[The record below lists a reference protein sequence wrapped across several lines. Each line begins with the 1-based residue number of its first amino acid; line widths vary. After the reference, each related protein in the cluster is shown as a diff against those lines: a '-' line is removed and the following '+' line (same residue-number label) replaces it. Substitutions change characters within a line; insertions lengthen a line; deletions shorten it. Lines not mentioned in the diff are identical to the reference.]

1 MTLFTKSD
9 DHALYQSNVD
19 WLIKWCDDNYL
30 IINTVKTEEVIFG
43 KPPNLQ
49 LPPVKI
55 HDSDITQ
62 VSTYKYLG
70 VMIDQNLTWTDHIDF
85 TCKKIQQR
93 IYFLRRLRSFGAS
106 AQIIFLFFTSVIQ
119 SVMLYC
125 STAWY
130 NSLSVKDK
138 AKLQHQ
144 IKICSK
150 IIGRP
155 ISHLFQEAHN
165 KSMLRLATC
174 ISTDITHILHQ
185 EYRLLPSNRRFRVP
199 FYNRNRLKHSF
210 IHQSILL
217 LNLQS

>member
-1 MTLFTKSD
+1 MTTPCT
-9 DHALYQSNVD
+9 NVD
-19 WLIKWCDDNYL
+19 WLIDWCDNNYL
-30 IINTVKTEEVIFG
+30 IINTVKTEEIIFG

-49 LPPVKI
+49 LLPVKI
-55 HDSDITQ
+55 HDSDISQ
-62 VSTYKYLG
+62 VPSYKYLG

-130 NSLSVKDK
+130 NSLSVKNK
-138 AKLQHQ
+138 AKLQRQ

-150 IIGRP
+150 IIGLP
-155 ISHLFQEAHN
+155 IENLFQEAHN

-174 ISTDITHILHQ
+174 ISTDITHTLYQ
-185 EYRLLPSNRRFRVP
+185 EYQPLPSSRRFRVP
-199 FYNRNRLKHSF
+199 RFNRNRLKHAF

-217 LNLQS
+217 LNQL